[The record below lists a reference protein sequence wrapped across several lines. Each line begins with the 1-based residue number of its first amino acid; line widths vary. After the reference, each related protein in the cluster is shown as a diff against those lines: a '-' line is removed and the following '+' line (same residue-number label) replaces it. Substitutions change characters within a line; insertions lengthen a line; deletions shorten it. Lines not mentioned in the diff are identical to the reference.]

1 MSNTKLD
8 VRVYPIDEPKG
19 GTRAF
24 ASVSVEDLVA
34 IRGIRVME
42 GSNGLFINMPQSKDP
57 KTNEYHDIAF
67 PVAKGL
73 RQEISKAILDEY
85 KVQMREASADKFA
98 DRKPSLEEGLRNG
111 AAKAA
116 ANAPAPR
123 TGAMP
128 KNADVAV

>member
-19 GTRAF
+19 SVRAF
-24 ASVSVEDLVA
+24 ASVSVDDLVA

-57 KTNEYHDIAF
+57 KTNEFHDIAF

-85 KVQMREASADKFA
+85 RTQIKEASADKAA
-98 DRKPSLEEGLRNG
+98 DKKPSLEEGLRNG
-111 AAKAA
+111 AAKVAA
-116 ANAPAPR
+116 SAPAPK

-128 KNADVAV
+128 KNADIAV